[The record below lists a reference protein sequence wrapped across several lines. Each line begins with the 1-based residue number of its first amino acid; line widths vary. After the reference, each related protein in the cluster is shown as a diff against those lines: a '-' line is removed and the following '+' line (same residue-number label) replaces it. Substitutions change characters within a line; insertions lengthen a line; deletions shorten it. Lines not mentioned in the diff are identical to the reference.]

1 MKRLLILAMMMVSA
15 QLVSAQGIDEI
26 RNLAILKQNDKAK
39 EAVDKY
45 LSVEKNAK
53 KPDGWF
59 YKGYILN
66 EMSKDP
72 AKTQDESS
80 ALKLEALETFKKY
93 RSIDPKAVLMEEQTN
108 SPYFDIY
115 SGFASDLGV
124 KAYQDKNYAKAAEY
138 FAKALD
144 VHDYVYSLNIAGNNG
159 FKFSALDTT
168 LVLYTAIAAG
178 EAKNSDMSITYYRK
192 LIDANIAGEQYVDV
206 YQQVAEHYKSKKDHA
221 NLIAILEKA
230 RQLYPANTEYW
241 IALEIEDAT
250 ADVEKPAL
258 FQKYDELAAKFPNNY
273 TIYYNQ
279 AVEIFRYVYSEEA
292 KGQNT
297 NDLKAKLTDC
307 LNKSIAIK
315 STVDANFLMANFL
328 YNYSIDISDEAK
340 KIKGPKPDDLKK
352 KKEMNERSTK
362 VMNDAIPY
370 AEKVVELFKA
380 VAKPKS
386 QDKINNRQA
395 LILLRNIYEVKKDQ
409 VKADMYDKLSK
420 EAN

>member
-124 KAYQDKNYAKAAEY
+124 KAYQDKNFAKAAEY

>member
-1 MKRLLILAMMMVSA
+1 
-15 QLVSAQGIDEI
+15 
-26 RNLAILKQNDKAK
+26 
-39 EAVDKY
+39 
-45 LSVEKNAK
+45 
-53 KPDGWF
+53 
-59 YKGYILN
+59 
-66 EMSKDP
+66 
-72 AKTQDESS
+72 
-80 ALKLEALETFKKY
+80 LEALETFKKY

-124 KAYQDKNYAKAAEY
+124 KAYQDKNFAKAAEY